1 MGGFTSPVDA
11 FKHNQESAAE
21 VVVWEGHRAED
32 RERMASRTGYL
43 TLAVSHSGVAYCST
57 SLVLW
62 ERVGVREAKTL
73 CRGEMC
79 VFTHTRNSVYRA
91 WFVCVFLVC
100 MASTT
105 AWSDTDKTI
114 VDMERGLPEA
124 ASRYHRPRAAHLYQ
138 YDKTEVDLAAPLP
151 QQPAEAQRGSQRPAT
166 LPAPMPAPTT
176 LPPPPPPP
184 PGGIR

>member
-1 MGGFTSPVDA
+1 M
-11 FKHNQESAAE
+11 
-21 VVVWEGHRAED
+21 
-32 RERMASRTGYL
+32 
-43 TLAVSHSGVAYCST
+43 
-57 SLVLW
+57 
-62 ERVGVREAKTL
+62 
-73 CRGEMC
+73 
-79 VFTHTRNSVYRA
+79 FTHTRNSVCRA

-100 MASTT
+100 IASTT

-114 VDMERGLPEA
+114 VDLERGLPEA

-184 PGGIR
+184 PGGSR